1 MSQTTNRSNG
11 KKIGIGIA
19 VLVVLIAAALIIYFV
34 AKPKPTQGA
43 KTVTIEVVDD
53 QGKSKA
59 YEVHT
64 DAEYLKQAMEEA
76 EGLTFEGTESEYGMM
91 VATVNGVTADYNAD
105 GAYWAFFLGDN
116 YCEYGIDSQPINDG
130 EHYRIA
136 YTID

>member
-1 MSQTTNRSNG
+1 MSGNNNT

-19 VLVVLIAAALIIYFV
+19 VLVVLIAAVLIIYTV

-53 QGKSKA
+53 QGESKSF
-59 YEVHT
+59 EVHT

-91 VATVNGVTADYNAD
+91 VQTVNGVTADYDAD
-105 GAYWAFFLGDN
+105 GAYWAFFLEDN
-116 YCEYGIDSQPINDG
+116 YCEYGIDSQPVNDG

-136 YTID
+136 YTTE